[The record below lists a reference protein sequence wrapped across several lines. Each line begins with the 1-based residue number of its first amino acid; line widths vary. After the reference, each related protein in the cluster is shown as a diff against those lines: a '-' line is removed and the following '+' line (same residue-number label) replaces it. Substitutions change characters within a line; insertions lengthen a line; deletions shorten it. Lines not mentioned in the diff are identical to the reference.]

1 MMWTWRDTVESDSA
15 FSPTLPLFWDGK
27 VSSLK
32 KLPFYLTEFGALP
45 LSFRS
50 TQARKP
56 TPSVS
61 PTDVGESQNVK
72 LPSGHTLD
80 GLASSFCLGA

>member
-1 MMWTWRDTVESDSA
+1 MDLGRHCRIRLCIFAHT
-15 FSPTLPLFWDGK
+15 PLVLGWEG
-27 VSSLK
+27 VVAEEA
-32 KLPFYLTEFGALP
+32 PFYLTEFGALP